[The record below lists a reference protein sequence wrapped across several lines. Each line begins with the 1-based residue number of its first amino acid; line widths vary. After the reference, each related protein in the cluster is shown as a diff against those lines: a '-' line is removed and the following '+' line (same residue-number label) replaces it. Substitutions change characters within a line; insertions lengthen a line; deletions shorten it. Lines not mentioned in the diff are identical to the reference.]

1 MRKLL
6 YILSVLCTVS
16 TFSIAQ
22 VNSMSLGKALSSSD
36 IELDFNPGGKIWCTY
51 TNNNG
56 FHPYPGYIQE
66 KDYVFQG
73 NTYFIF
79 SNIIDLLSNT
89 EGGGAPLI
97 LLQY

>member
-22 VNSMSLGKALSSSD
+22 VNSMSLSKALSSSD
-36 IELDFNPGGKIWCTY
+36 IELDFNQDGKIWCSY
-51 TNNNG
+51 ANTNT
-56 FHPYPGYIQE
+56 FPHPVYISE
-66 KDYVFQG
+66 KDYVFQS
-73 NTYFIF
+73 NAYFIF